1 MNLKIKLSDQIRIIN
16 SSKDFI
22 LFDYDNNNKL
32 TAYQLSN
39 NLDYKSKFKTFR
51 VLTCIKKELSN
62 KTINI

>member
-1 MNLKIKLSDQIRIIN
+1 MNLKIRLQDQNRIIN
-16 SSKDFI
+16 SNKDFI

-32 TAYQLSN
+32 TGYQLSN

-51 VLTCIKKELSN
+51 VLSCIKKELSN

>member
-1 MNLKIKLSDQIRIIN
+1 MHLKIKIQDIIRIAN

-32 TAYQLSN
+32 TGYQLSN
-39 NLDYKSKFKTFR
+39 NLDYKNKFKTFR
-51 VLTCIKKELSN
+51 VLSCIKKELSN

>member
-1 MNLKIKLSDQIRIIN
+1 MHLKIRLQDQIRIIN
-16 SSKDFI
+16 SNKDFI

-32 TAYQLSN
+32 TGYQLSN

-51 VLTCIKKELSN
+51 VLSCIKKELSN